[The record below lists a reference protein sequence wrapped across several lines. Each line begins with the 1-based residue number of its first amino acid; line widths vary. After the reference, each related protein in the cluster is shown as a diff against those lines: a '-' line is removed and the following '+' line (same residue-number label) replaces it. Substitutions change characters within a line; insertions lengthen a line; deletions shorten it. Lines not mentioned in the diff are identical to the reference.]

1 MSEDNREL
9 AAILRRLD
17 ILEAKEQI
25 RNLVSRHSRGVDR
38 VDPSVTASI
47 YWPDVRFTFRGIEK
61 PFVEHVAG
69 ENIMDYMGAT
79 HHLMGN
85 MIIALDLDNDRAHV
99 ETYAIAHHRS
109 RPTFDSNAA
118 VVGADN
124 IPNGSAN
131 DVLELIIGIRYL
143 DVMKRRDGI
152 WKIGERRLVFDW
164 SQLGRYSGIEAGG
177 LYEVTP
183 YRGAQGHAD
192 PSYKRSGAKGGAAI

>member
-1 MSEDNREL
+1 MNEDTREL

-17 ILEAKEQI
+17 TLEAKEQI

-38 VDPSVTASI
+38 VDPSVIASI
-47 YWPDVRFTFRGIEK
+47 YWPDARFALRGVEK
-61 PFVEHVAG
+61 PFVEHVVG
-69 ENIMDYMGAT
+69 ENIADYMGAT

-85 MIIALDLDNDRAHV
+85 MIIDLDLENDRAYV

-109 RPTFDSNAA
+109 RPTFESNAA

-131 DVLELIIGIRYL
+131 DVLELIVGVRYL
-143 DVMKRRDGI
+143 DVMKRREGI

-164 SQLGRYSGIEAGG
+164 SQLRRYSGIEAGG
-177 LYEVTP
+177 LYEVTS

-192 PSYKRSGAKGGAAI
+192 PSYERPGAKDSG